1 VGGYKLMAI
10 TTEAHLIAAR
20 AGSRPIQIVKQ
31 SVTSVSG
38 TKSSLYRLL
47 GGFPA
52 QPPIPTAAVVCN
64 AATEGALAPPFAV
77 LPGNEL
83 YVDAISMQLGAVAQ
97 IEIVDR
103 VIHSGGLNATLTT
116 PQAINTPALPPRA
129 SAAQC
134 RWYCEFYLDGG
145 GTAANATFN
154 VTHTDST
161 TSAIVVSIVASVRSA
176 RKIEL
181 VPAAGKII
189 SSVQQVTLSA
199 STGTASNFGV
209 VAEQFSGVKAGVL
222 AANGTIEYEGLVRRV
237 GSADACLSAN
247 LNCTGIS
254 TGAVEGS
261 IQLMQG

>member
-1 VGGYKLMAI
+1 MLQRKAL
-10 TTEAHLIAAR
+10 
-20 AGSRPIQIVKQ
+20 S
-31 SVTSVSG
+31 
-38 TKSSLYRLL
+38 RLL
-47 GGFPA
+47 LLFCLAMSFMLMPFRCNSA
-52 QPPIPTAAVVCN
+52 QLRRLKLST
-64 AATEGALAPPFAV
+64 GSF
-77 LPGNEL
+77 
-83 YVDAISMQLGAVAQ
+83 
-97 IEIVDR
+97 
-103 VIHSGGLNATLTT
+103 
-116 PQAINTPALPPRA
+116 NTPALPPRA